1 MIGWNFEESFYFV
14 MMTFTTVGFGDYHV
28 TKRIENC
35 STGTMG
41 PSTRG
46 DNLGSTSCHD
56 SDSVSH
62 DHYLLITMLY
72 ILCGL
77 ILTGSTFNFLIIHCM
92 VPKKEEITVRFYS
105 TTLKN
110 EYYTLSYTIL
120 ESSTTL
126 ESGTTLDSVTTLE
139 FGTTLKSGTTF
150 DTRTSVN

>member
-1 MIGWNFEESFYFV
+1 MDRPVWTVQRPSYGTQRTPWIHMIGWNFEESFYFV

-56 SDSVSH
+56 SDSTVSH

-92 VPKKEEITVRFYS
+92 VPKKEEITVRFYL
-105 TTLKN
+105 TTFKN
-110 EYYTLSYTIL
+110 EDY
-120 ESSTTL
+120 
-126 ESGTTLDSVTTLE
+126 
-139 FGTTLKSGTTF
+139 
-150 DTRTSVN
+150 TSVWNYTQV

>member
-105 TTLKN
+105 TTLKK
-110 EYYTLSYTIL
+110 EYYTMFCTTLESSTIF

-126 ESGTTLDSVTTLE
+126 ESSSILE
-139 FGTTLKSGTTF
+139 SGTSL

>member
-105 TTLKN
+105 ATLKN
-110 EYYTLSYTIL
+110 EYYTLSFTTLESSTIL
-120 ESSTTL
+120 ES
-126 ESGTTLDSVTTLE
+126 GTTLE
-139 FGTTLKSGTTF
+139 FGTTLESGTILGLQ
-150 DTRTSVN
+150 